1 MALTD
6 TEDFFRLC
14 VVAMPLV
21 QQFCCYDR
29 RRKNGE

>member
-14 VVAMPLV
+14 VTAMPLV
-21 QQFCCYDR
+21 QQFCYY
-29 RRKNGE
+29 EEV

>member
-14 VVAMPLV
+14 VTAMPLV
-21 QQFCCYDR
+21 QQFCYDR

>member
-14 VVAMPLV
+14 VTAMPLV
-21 QQFCCYDR
+21 QRSVITR
-29 RRKNGE
+29 RYKNGE